1 MRKKRLFYAR
11 LAASNMRKNV
21 KFYLPYLLACTGT
34 VAMYY
39 ILSFLAA
46 NDGIADEQTLV
57 TLLHLGV
64 GVIAVFS
71 AILLFYT
78 NRFLMQRRTRELG
91 LYQILGMEK
100 KHIARVLLLETLY
113 TFALSLLCGLGAG
126 ILFSKLMLLLLCNLV
141 DFPLQFGF
149 QISPAAFL
157 SACLLFG
164 GIFLCI
170 LLRNVR
176 QVRRVQPIE
185 LLHQSEVGEREPKVR
200 FGPLLLGLCSLGARY
215 SIAIFT
221 RQPLKAM
228 GLFFV
233 AVLLVIL
240 GTYCL
245 FTAGSI
251 ALLKALRKNKRYYY
265 TPRHFP
271 TVSGMLH
278 RMRQNAVG
286 LANICILST
295 MVLVMLSF
303 TTSLFFGLESSLR
316 TQYPRDLEVSGQLDE
331 ADYTQYLAFW
341 DDAIL
346 QSGIATE
353 NSLYYRYASFTLRQR
368 EGGFS
373 PSTEQNL
380 DDPQAGLRIL
390 PLADYN
396 RIRGEAQTL
405 LPNEALVYS
414 AQGRVFAQGEE
425 ISINGISFR
434 VRQALPDF
442 PVDPD
447 SHNTVWADP
456 LYYVVLP
463 DTQAVIDVQRALE
476 TDPVQIED
484 DALHFYYG
492 VDVPDGTERQ
502 AALCGF
508 LQELTMDRAG
518 KNTPLLF
525 QCVAYSR
532 ANFYSI
538 YGGLFFLGI
547 FLGTLFLMATV
558 LIMYYKQVSEGYED
572 QQRFRIL
579 QKVGMTPAEVK
590 RTISSQVLS
599 VFFLP
604 LAAAC
609 LHIAAAFP
617 MLVRLLRVLSLSN
630 VHLLSVCTA
639 ITILC
644 FALIYACIYAL
655 TARAYYHIVRA

>member
-11 LAASNMRKNV
+11 LAASNMRKNA

-46 NDGIADEQTLV
+46 NDRIADEQTLV

-113 TFALSLLCGLGAG
+113 AFALSLLCGLGAG

-200 FGPLLLGLCSLGARY
+200 FGPLLLGLCSLGAGY
-215 SIAIFT
+215 GIAIFT

-368 EGGFS
+368 EGVFS

-380 DDPQAGLRIL
+380 DDPHAGLRIL

-405 LPNEALVYS
+405 VPNEVLVYS

-425 ISINGISFR
+425 IAINGISFR
-434 VRQALPDF
+434 VRQALSDF
-442 PVDPD
+442 PVNPD

-502 AALCGF
+502 VALCGF

-617 MLVRLLRVLSLSN
+617 MLVWLLRVLSLSN

>member
-1 MRKKRLFYAR
+1 
-11 LAASNMRKNV
+11 
-21 KFYLPYLLACTGT
+21 
-34 VAMYY
+34 
-39 ILSFLAA
+39 
-46 NDGIADEQTLV
+46 
-57 TLLHLGV
+57 
-64 GVIAVFS
+64 
-71 AILLFYT
+71 
-78 NRFLMQRRTRELG
+78 
-91 LYQILGMEK
+91 
-100 KHIARVLLLETLY
+100 
-113 TFALSLLCGLGAG
+113 
-126 ILFSKLMLLLLCNLV
+126 
-141 DFPLQFGF
+141 
-149 QISPAAFL
+149 
-157 SACLLFG
+157 
-164 GIFLCI
+164 
-170 LLRNVR
+170 
-176 QVRRVQPIE
+176 
-185 LLHQSEVGEREPKVR
+185 
-200 FGPLLLGLCSLGARY
+200 
-215 SIAIFT
+215 
-221 RQPLKAM
+221 
-228 GLFFV
+228 
-233 AVLLVIL
+233 
-240 GTYCL
+240 
-245 FTAGSI
+245 
-251 ALLKALRKNKRYYY
+251 
-265 TPRHFP
+265 
-271 TVSGMLH
+271 MLH

-368 EGGFS
+368 EGVFS

-380 DDPQAGLRIL
+380 DDPHAGLRIL

-414 AQGRVFAQGEE
+414 AQGRIFAQGEE

-434 VRQALPDF
+434 VRQALSDF

-630 VHLLSVCTA
+630 VHLLSLCTA

>member
-1 MRKKRLFYAR
+1 M
-11 LAASNMRKNV
+11 
-21 KFYLPYLLACTGT
+21 
-34 VAMYY
+34 
-39 ILSFLAA
+39 
-46 NDGIADEQTLV
+46 
-57 TLLHLGV
+57 
-64 GVIAVFS
+64 
-71 AILLFYT
+71 
-78 NRFLMQRRTRELG
+78 
-91 LYQILGMEK
+91 
-100 KHIARVLLLETLY
+100 
-113 TFALSLLCGLGAG
+113 
-126 ILFSKLMLLLLCNLV
+126 
-141 DFPLQFGF
+141 
-149 QISPAAFL
+149 
-157 SACLLFG
+157 
-164 GIFLCI
+164 
-170 LLRNVR
+170 
-176 QVRRVQPIE
+176 
-185 LLHQSEVGEREPKVR
+185 
-200 FGPLLLGLCSLGARY
+200 
-215 SIAIFT
+215 
-221 RQPLKAM
+221 
-228 GLFFV
+228 
-233 AVLLVIL
+233 LLVIL

-368 EGGFS
+368 EGVFS

-380 DDPQAGLRIL
+380 DDPHAGLRIL

-434 VRQALPDF
+434 VRQALSDF

-508 LQELTMDRAG
+508 LQELTMERAG

>member
-11 LAASNMRKNV
+11 LAASNMRKNT

-113 TFALSLLCGLGAG
+113 AFALSLLCGLGAG

-200 FGPLLLGLCSLGARY
+200 FGLLLLGLCSLGAGY

-368 EGGFS
+368 EGAFS

-380 DDPQAGLRIL
+380 DDPHAGLRIL

-434 VRQALPDF
+434 VRQALSDF

-604 LAAAC
+604 LAAA
-609 LHIAAAFP
+609 FP

-630 VHLLSVCTA
+630 VHLLSLCTA

>member
-11 LAASNMRKNV
+11 LAASNMRKNA

-46 NDGIADEQTLV
+46 NDGIADKQTLV

-71 AILLFYT
+71 VILLFYT

-113 TFALSLLCGLGAG
+113 AFALSLLCGLGAG

-170 LLRNVR
+170 LLRNIR

-200 FGPLLLGLCSLGARY
+200 FGPLLLGLCSLGAGY
-215 SIAIFT
+215 GIAIFT

-368 EGGFS
+368 EGVFS

-434 VRQALPDF
+434 VRQALSDF
-442 PVDPD
+442 PVNPD

-492 VDVPDGTERQ
+492 VDAPDGTERQ

-518 KNTPLLF
+518 KNTPLFF

-604 LAAAC
+604 LTAAC

>member
-1 MRKKRLFYAR
+1 MRKNRLFYAR
-11 LAASNMRKNV
+11 LAASNMRKNA

-46 NDGIADEQTLV
+46 NNGIADEQTLV

-100 KHIARVLLLETLY
+100 KHIARVLLIETLY
-113 TFALSLLCGLGAG
+113 VFTLSLLCGLGAG

-149 QISPAAFL
+149 QVSPAAFL
-157 SACLLFG
+157 SACLLFS

-185 LLHQSEVGEREPKVR
+185 LLHQSEEGEREPR
-200 FGPLLLGLCSLGARY
+200 TRTGLFLLGALSLGAGY

-251 ALLKALRKNKRYYY
+251 VVLKALRKNKRYYY

-286 LANICILST
+286 LSNICILST

-303 TTSLFFGLESSLR
+303 TTSLFFGLEGSLR
-316 TQYPRDLEVSGQLDE
+316 AQYPRDLEVSGQLDE
-331 ADYTQYLAFW
+331 ADYAQYLAFW
-341 DDAIL
+341 DDAIS

-353 NSLYYRYASFTLRQR
+353 NPLYYRYASFTLRQR
-368 EGGFS
+368 KGVFS
-373 PSTEQNL
+373 PSTEQYA
-380 DDPQAGLRIL
+380 DDPHAGLLIL

-396 RIRGEAQTL
+396 RIQGEAQAL
-405 LPNEALVYS
+405 APGEALVYS
-414 AQGRVFAQGEE
+414 AQGRAFAQGEE

-434 VRQALPDF
+434 VRQALSDF

-447 SHNTVWADP
+447 SHNTVWAEP

-463 DTQAVIDVQRALE
+463 DTQAVIDVQRALK
-476 TDPVQIED
+476 TDPIQIED

-532 ANFYSI
+532 TNFYSI

-579 QKVGMTPAEVK
+579 QKVGMTSAEVK

-630 VHLLSVCTA
+630 VHLFSACTA
-639 ITILC
+639 VTILC

>member
-11 LAASNMRKNV
+11 LAASNMRKNA

-185 LLHQSEVGEREPKVR
+185 LLHQSEVGEREPNVR
-200 FGPLLLGLCSLGARY
+200 FGPLLLGLCSLGAGY
-215 SIAIFT
+215 GIAIFT

-316 TQYPRDLEVSGQLDE
+316 TQYPRDLEVSGKLDE

-368 EGGFS
+368 EGAFS

-380 DDPQAGLRIL
+380 DDPPAGLRIL

-434 VRQALPDF
+434 VRQALSDF
-442 PVDPD
+442 PVNPD

-463 DTQAVIDVQRALE
+463 DTQAIIDVQRALE

-630 VHLLSVCTA
+630 GHLLSVCTA
-639 ITILC
+639 TTILC